1 EKKKKTLLSQ
11 TQKANEMFKETFKK
25 FGLLAI
31 PPTLTGLLGLILRKS
46 GIDNVNSLRGI
57 DIAGI
62 DTNFRAVGIDKNV
75 EPLKNVAPITSNVIS
90 EPEPSINIKRLKDK
104 GFSTEK
110 INKLCELQNEITRLK
125 LELDGMKKT
134 PLAIERSSTNK
145 LLIDCPVFSQ
155 ELNKEI
161 GDDITTLNKYINRQG
176 QIIPRIYTKLSAK
189 DQHECIVP
197 VFALVREVI
206 RRQIGLLLFPTQI
219 FGGLVLHEGNIAQM
233 NTGEG
238 KTLTAFLPI
247 CLNALTGKSVFVV
260 TVNEYL
266 AQLLDFFGIP
276 SGVNLRD
283 YSAVEKKDLYHNC
296 TVIYTTSSELGFDY
310 LRNNL
315 VTNIDEKQKQ
325 DYYYAIIDEVDSILI
340 DEAQNPLIISRPTR
354 GKGKIHPLEYQLA
367 TKIASLLVE
376 KKDYIVDQ
384 KDRITKEKLILIDL
398 LTGRLAL
405 NRVYGSGIHQAIE
418 SKENLLVTPPSKN
431 IATITYQNF
440 FRLFTKLSGMTGT
453 AESETKEFRE
463 VYGMEVIVI
472 PPYRKLIRKDHEALF
487 FLARDNKYR
496 TIVRKVKKNSQTQ
509 KRPVLVG
516 SPSLEVSEHISQ
528 LLTQEGIFHQV
539 LNATNHEL
547 EAQII
552 SQAGEM
558 GSVIVST
565 NMVGRGVDIPLSKES
580 KEAGG
585 LMVIIVEPNSVLR
598 PDQQFRGRAGRQGPK
613 VVLQRPFGGKV
624 INLLVSEAQ
633 ETLRNIQSDH
643 RQRTLNRDLL
653 INRQRKITYHYREKI
668 LTGSKLEKLASLPAS
683 NNFNNQSEHLRSLL
697 LRHVDNFW
705 SEYLECL
712 DKIDELTKISCEKTK
727 SARTRF
733 APSPTG
739 DLHLGGARTAL
750 FNYLVAKQ
758 KRGQFI
764 LRIEDTDQQ
773 RNHEEFVYR
782 QYEDLRLDIYQ
793 KYLQQLLTEKKAYY
807 CFCSAVELTQEK
819 ERYLQENQKSN
830 YQYSR
835 KCLKLTLEEVNLFLR
850 EKKSYL
856 IRFHTNQEK
865 NYQLIDL
872 VRGQVVFP
880 GNDIEDFVLCRSN
893 GVPLLNFAVVVDDHT
908 MEINYILRGE
918 EHLSNTAKQ
927 LVLYEALG

>member
-1 EKKKKTLLSQ
+1 MRS
-11 TQKANEMFKETFKK
+11 ASFCPRAGSYPPPNWIVTFSH
-25 FGLLAI
+25 
-31 PPTLTGLLGLILRKS
+31 P
-46 GIDNVNSLRGI
+46 
-57 DIAGI
+57 
-62 DTNFRAVGIDKNV
+62 NFWRA
-75 EPLKNVAPITSNVIS
+75 
-90 EPEPSINIKRLKDK
+90 
-104 GFSTEK
+104 
-110 INKLCELQNEITRLK
+110 
-125 LELDGMKKT
+125 
-134 PLAIERSSTNK
+134 
-145 LLIDCPVFSQ
+145 
-155 ELNKEI
+155 
-161 GDDITTLNKYINRQG
+161 
-176 QIIPRIYTKLSAK
+176 
-189 DQHECIVP
+189 
-197 VFALVREVI
+197 
-206 RRQIGLLLFPTQI
+206 
-219 FGGLVLHEGNIAQM
+219 
-233 NTGEG
+233 
-238 KTLTAFLPI
+238 
-247 CLNALTGKSVFVV
+247 
-260 TVNEYL
+260 
-266 AQLLDFFGIP
+266 
-276 SGVNLRD
+276 VNLRD

-315 VTNIDEKQKQ
+315 VTNIDEKRKQ

-340 DEAQNPLIISRPTR
+340 DEAQNPLIISRPAR

-367 TKIASLLVE
+367 TKIASFLEE

-384 KDRITKEKLILIDL
+384 KERIYKEKLILIDL

-405 NRVYGSGIHQAIE
+405 NRVYGSGIQQAIE
-418 SKENLLVTPPSKN
+418 SKENLLVSPPSKN

-453 AESETKEFRE
+453 AESEAKEFRE

-487 FLARDNKYR
+487 FLDRNNKYR
-496 TIVRKVKKNSQTQ
+496 AVVRKIKKNFQTR
-509 KRPVLVG
+509 KRPILVG
-516 SPSLEVSEHISQ
+516 SPNLEVSEHISQ
-528 LLTQEGIFHQV
+528 LLTQEEIFHQV

-552 SQAGEM
+552 SQAGEID
-558 GSVIVST
+558 SVVVST
-565 NMVGRGVDIPLSKES
+565 NMVGRGVDIPLSRES

-585 LMVIIVEPNSVLR
+585 LIVIIVEPNSILR
-598 PDQQFRGRAGRQGPK
+598 PDQQFRGRAGRQ
-613 VVLQRPFGGKV
+613 VLQRALSGKV

-633 ETLRNIQSDH
+633 ETLRNIQADH

-668 LTGSKLEKLASLPAS
+668 LTGSKLEKLASFPAP
-683 NNFNNQSEHLRSLL
+683 NNFNNQSKHLRSLL
-697 LRHVDNFW
+697 LRHVDDFW

-712 DKIDELTKISCEKTK
+712 NKIDELTKIRMSEIICEESK
-727 SARTRF
+727 SVRTRF

-773 RNHEEFVYR
+773 RNHEEFVHR

-807 CFCSAVELTQEK
+807 CFCSAVELAQEK
-819 ERYLQENQKSN
+819 EKYLRENQKSN

-835 KCLKLTLEEVNLFLR
+835 KCLKLTPQEVNLFLR

-856 IRFHTNQEK
+856 IRFHTNQTK

-908 MEINYILRGE
+908 MKINQILRGE